1 MLASLRGLQGFLE
14 LLVVSMLH
22 VLDLIY
28 SMICAVDILPIR
40 SCAGANAQNNPI
52 CGTDF
57 LDKKIYLIGVF
68 AVMVALLSIVFNSF
82 FTLVFIRNPT
92 IRKTPIFYFGILAIL
107 DIFMAFNYIAL
118 MAVPVYMDQFE
129 LLWLY
134 HIFLSYLRPV
144 MAESCC
150 AMFSSMLLIV
160 LATTERLLRTIN
172 TSYCTTLRRFLERHR
187 PFVCFLCIAFATAYK
202 ICVYFEI
209 HYIRMENCTG
219 FSAYEIQP
227 TALAQNA
234 IYKFW
239 WMFLARNILD
249 RILPFFVLV
258 AMNFFIIR
266 SLKQEQFRQLGS
278 LHRGERS
285 QSRMGRATLRDAT
298 RVLIS
303 CVSMYLMSQSLQ
315 VLITFWEAIH
325 KSSLEVE
332 LYEFYSYLND
342 AMSIM
347 TLLSSCLRYPV
358 YCTCNKPIMTASWKT
373 LQSLRAVMPRS
384 GKNKSGDYEMVSKAA
399 GELHICKNKS
409 GDYETVS
416 QTTAYTPTRDASHNE
431 TSSMHNTNESDMRV
445 LHWTL

>member
-1 MLASLRGLQGFLE
+1 MYVTGINTPTTGTIPPAQHINALLSSRGLRRCEHEHSSLAYVFPLFYTFWHREQLAHTFGATVEEEDNRKVFENLPILDCQSAQQNVADCVRSLRLFLQRIKTQIVSSLFNSQQFLRVRGTVRVKQKGGGFTYTELFMTADVFGQGRAPFMLASLRGLQGFLE

-22 VLDLIY
+22 
-28 SMICAVDILPIR
+28 
-40 SCAGANAQNNPI
+40 
-52 CGTDF
+52 GTDF

-118 MAVPVYMDQFE
+118 MAVP

-172 TSYCTTLRRFLERHR
+172 TSYCTTLRR
-187 PFVCFLCIAFATAYK
+187 
-202 ICVYFEI
+202 
-209 HYIRMENCTG
+209 
-219 FSAYEIQP
+219 
-227 TALAQNA
+227 
-234 IYKFW
+234 FW

-347 TLLSSCLRYPV
+347 TLLSRLILS
-358 YCTCNKPIMTASWKT
+358 I
-373 LQSLRAVMPRS
+373 
-384 GKNKSGDYEMVSKAA
+384 
-399 GELHICKNKS
+399 I
-409 GDYETVS
+409 
-416 QTTAYTPTRDASHNE
+416 
-431 TSSMHNTNESDMRV
+431 
-445 LHWTL
+445 